1 MSIITLTFTCDIN
14 ISAQVGDTAYNVE
27 NITNSSPEHHTLH
40 ETSVYNDPVGE
51 PNFALDIAPNKI
63 KEIGKII
70 EIGVH
75 SSGEYSGYSY
85 IKVKTVYD
93 GLVPPSETSNFIMF
107 SKDNAVNMSSPLG
120 YFAIVKFKNNSTV
133 KSEIFSVGCEMFE
146 SSK

>member
-27 NITNSSPEHHTLH
+27 NITDSSSEHHTTY
-40 ETSVYNDPVGE
+40 ETSVYTFSPGFDQ
-51 PNFALDIAPNKI
+51 FALDVAPNKI

-70 EIGVH
+70 EISKH
-75 SSGEYSGYSY
+75 TSGEYTGYPF
-85 IKVKTVYD
+85 IKVETIYD
-93 GLVPPSETSNFIMF
+93 GLVPPGEDSNFIMF

-120 YFAIVKFKNNSTV
+120 YFATVKFKNNSTV